1 MEENYKNGYFGCK
14 KIQSIGWIFFFFFLK
29 AMNNTYKQEAIGNGQ
44 ATMTW
49 IKDPQKNDIN
59 NKKINKKQMREM
71 GVITWEIVK

>member
-44 ATMTW
+44 VSMTW
-49 IKDPQKNDIN
+49 IKDP
-59 NKKINKKQMREM
+59 KKMS
-71 GVITWEIVK
+71 